1 MSFRDI
7 LISVANKLYEIK
19 PEDFRKIALEAAI
32 NEVRTTDDGL
42 RMYKVTDGIFIET
55 NKSSKDIIGIIKKL
69 LLSLN
74 IPFGSFWFSVKR

>member
-1 MSFRDI
+1 MS
-7 LISVANKLYEIK
+7 LISVANKLYKIK

-55 NKSSKDIIGIIKKL
+55 NKSSKDIIGIIKKI

-74 IPFGSFWFSVKR
+74 IPFDSFWFSVKR